1 MSARP
6 GTNSQP
12 ALPVLCEVVRSGFVE
27 SRHRGSLVLLDAR
40 GEVELALGAVHAP
53 VFPRSSMK
61 PLQAVAMLRAGLD
74 LPEKLLALACASHS
88 GESVH
93 VDLCRAILAR
103 AGLGEAALS
112 CPPALP
118 YGEEVAKAVLRA
130 GGGPTRSRH
139 NCSGKHAAM
148 VATCATRGWDV
159 DGYLDPGHELQR
171 TIRAGVEAL
180 SGEPVAAVAVDGC
193 GAPQFAFGLSGLAH
207 AFRALAIAEPGTPE
221 QRAAAAMR
229 AHPVVIGGTGRD
241 VSELM
246 SAVPGLVAKDGAEGV
261 YAAALPDGRAMAVKV
276 DDGAMRPLPV
286 LLAGVLRRWG
296 MTGPVIDRWA
306 SAPILGGGRQVGEIR
321 LTALTAG

>member
-1 MSARP
+1 
-6 GTNSQP
+6 
-12 ALPVLCEVVRSGFVE
+12 
-27 SRHRGSLVLLDAR
+27 
-40 GEVELALGAVHAP
+40 
-53 VFPRSSMK
+53 MK

-93 VDLCRAILAR
+93 VDLCRAILAG
-103 AGLGEAALS
+103 AGLGEAALD

-118 YGEEVAKAVLRA
+118 YGEAAAAAVLRA

-148 VATCATRGWDV
+148 VATCAARGWAV
-159 DGYLDPGHELQR
+159 DGYLDPEHELQQA
-171 TIRAGVEAL
+171 IRAGIETL
-180 SGEPVAAVAVDGC
+180 TGEPVAAVAVDGC
-193 GAPQFAFGLSGLAH
+193 GAPQFAFGLSGLAR
-207 AFRALAIAEPGTPE
+207 AFAHLATAPAGTPE
-221 QRAAAAMR
+221 RRAATAMR

-246 SAVPGLVAKDGAEGV
+246 AAVPGLVAKEGAEGV

-276 DDGAMRPLPV
+276 EDGAMRPLPV

-296 MTGPVIDRWA
+296 QDGEAIARW
-306 SAPILGGGRQVGEIR
+306 SAPPILGGGRQVGEIR
-321 LTALTAG
+321 MLAL

>member
-1 MSARP
+1 MS
-6 GTNSQP
+6 S
-12 ALPVLCEVVRSGFVE
+12 LPVLCEVVRSGFVE
-27 SRHRGSLVLLDAR
+27 SRHRGSLVLLDAD
-40 GEVELALGAVHAP
+40 GGVELAAGDVDRP

-61 PLQAVAMLRAGLD
+61 PLQAVSMLRNGLD

-103 AGLGEAALS
+103 AGLGEAALD
-112 CPPALP
+112 CPPSLP
-118 YGEEVAKAVLRA
+118 YGEAAAAAVLRA

-148 VATCATRGWDV
+148 VATCAANGWPV
-159 DGYLDPGHELQR
+159 DGYLDPEHALQQV
-171 TIRAGVEAL
+171 IRAGIEAL
-180 SGEPVAAVAVDGC
+180 TGEPVAAVAVDGC
-193 GAPQFAFGLSGLAH
+193 GAPQFAFGLTGLAR

-221 QRAAAAMR
+221 ARAAAAMR

-246 SAVPGLVAKDGAEGV
+246 GAVRGLVAKEGAEGV

-276 DDGAMRPLPV
+276 EDGSMRPLPV
-286 LLAGVLRRWG
+286 VLAGVLRRWG
-296 MTGPVIDRWA
+296 QDGRTIGRWA
-306 SAPILGGGRQVGEIR
+306 APPILGGGRQVGEIR
-321 LTALTAG
+321 MIAP

>member
-1 MSARP
+1 VN
-6 GTNSQP
+6 GQ
-12 ALPVLCEVVRSGFVE
+12 LPVLCEVVRSGFVE
-27 SRHRGSLVLLDAR
+27 SFHHGTLVLLDSA
-40 GEVELALGAVHAP
+40 GEVELAAGDVDAP

-61 PLQAVAMLRAGLD
+61 PLQAVSMLRAGLD

-103 AGLGEAALS
+103 AGLGEAALD

-118 YGEEVAKAVLRA
+118 YGEAAATAVLRA

-148 VATCATRGWDV
+148 VATCATCGWSV
-159 DGYLDPGHELQR
+159 DGYLEPEHALQR
-171 TIRAGVEAL
+171 AIRAGIEELTDA
-180 SGEPVAAVAVDGC
+180 PVAAVAVDGC
-193 GAPQFAFGLSGLAH
+193 GAPQFAFALVGLARG
-207 AFRALAIAEPGTPE
+207 FRRLATAPAGTPE
-221 QRAAAAMR
+221 ARAAAAMR

-246 SAVPGLVAKDGAEGV
+246 AAVPGLVAKEGAEGV

-276 DDGAMRPLPV
+276 ADGGMRPLPV

-296 MTGPVIDRWA
+296 QDGEAIARWA
-306 SAPILGGGRQVGEIR
+306 HPPILGGGRPVGEIR
-321 LTALTAG
+321 MAVL